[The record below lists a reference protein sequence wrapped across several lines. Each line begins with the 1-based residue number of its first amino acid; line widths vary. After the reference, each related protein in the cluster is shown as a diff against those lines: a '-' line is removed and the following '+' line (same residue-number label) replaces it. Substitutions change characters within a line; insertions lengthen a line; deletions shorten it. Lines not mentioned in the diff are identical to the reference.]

1 MIILI
6 KLIDPNIL
14 NESGYKYVV
23 RKVRKIKKQVR
34 REGYKLVNG
43 KYVRMKCSEKKRR
56 RESAIKAA
64 KHRKNKGVRE
74 RQLSMHKRKSLG
86 LERK

>member
-1 MIILI
+1 MIILM
-6 KLIDPNIL
+6 KLINPDIL
-14 NESGYKYVV
+14 NENGYEYVV
-23 RKVRKIKKQVR
+23 RKGRKVKKRVR

-43 KYVRMKCSEKKRR
+43 KYVRMKFSERKSH

-64 KHRKNKGVRE
+64 KHRKNKGMRE

-86 LERK
+86 LGRK